1 MRVADSNRHVNVDKM
16 TRAELAAYERAMG
29 ARIVESGGVFWR
41 RVRPLFYRPLLP
53 FEPLDLDSIK
63 PPPQAR
69 WGAWQ
74 CAVTDAKRANG
85 SLAFVMFR
93 DAPAYQLEMLDKKR
107 RWEVRA
113 AARHFTIRPL
123 TLPEELQRAYDVFV
137 EFQQR
142 TGYRYRS
149 DRVDPRRYAAWAQ
162 EVFRHRGARVLGAF
176 EGAQLR
182 AIGIVHALVDT
193 LIYATFFAAEQAL
206 QRHVA
211 SLMLH
216 VVRQMAAG
224 LAGVQRIY
232 AGLRKHGPDVTVD
245 QFYLLRGAEVVV
257 QPAYCWV
264 HPVMAWCLRQFRPE
278 LLRRLLGEAPESAPQ
293 LGVKATT
300 GTSPLRKQ

>member
-1 MRVADSNRHVNVDKM
+1 M

-41 RVRPLFYRPLLP
+41 RVRPFFYRPLLP

-74 CAVTDAKRANG
+74 CAVTDAGRANG

-93 DAPAYQLEMLDKKR
+93 DAPAYQLDRLDKKR
-107 RWEVRA
+107 RWEVRT
-113 AARHFTIRPL
+113 AARHFMIRPL
-123 TLPEELQRAYDVFV
+123 TLPEELQRAHDVFV

-182 AIGIVHALVDT
+182 AIGIVHALLDT

-224 LAGVQRIY
+224 LAGVQQIY
-232 AGLRKHGPDVTVD
+232 AGLRKHGADATVD

-257 QPAYCWV
+257 QPAYVWV
-264 HPVMAWCLRQFRPE
+264 HPVAAWCLRRFRPD
-278 LLRRLLGEAPESAPQ
+278 LLRRLRGDAPQ
-293 LGVKATT
+293 RAAQALVKSPRW
-300 GTSPLRKQ
+300 TSQVRVA